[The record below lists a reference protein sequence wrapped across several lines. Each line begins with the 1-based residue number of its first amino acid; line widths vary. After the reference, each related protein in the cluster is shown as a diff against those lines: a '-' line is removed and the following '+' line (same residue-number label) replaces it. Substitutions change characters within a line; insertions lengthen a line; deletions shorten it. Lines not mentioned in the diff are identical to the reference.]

1 MINISFIIF
10 QNFSQVEIIEYT
22 ITSCNSPAKYFIW
35 PLKLKYLKINFRINR
50 DYDLILRSL
59 ARLSSLVSLEIYQK
73 QRDYFIPNGQLWENL
88 IRSSLPLLKIF
99 KFYFQFECHPL
110 TPIHLKELIASFS
123 TPFYVDERKWFVQ
136 GDRYDTNRGI
146 IFSVPFVFKRFTTDR
161 NSVSESVSNFP
172 RNLNNIYHT
181 NKYANVETLEIN
193 HTDAE
198 PDENFNQTKI
208 INLIVNVDFDFIN
221 WLSVLTKLRHLQI
234 TPNVKISSK
243 NFRRLLNT
251 TSHLCSLSIEKS
263 LLRTLTED
271 WSNVFICNYL
281 SEKIS
286 ILNLYYIHY
295 QSCSVSQ
302 NELRQIIRIFGS
314 KCQHLSLSVQ
324 SPKDT
329 INLILQNMSQLHSLH
344 VHITATQYE
353 SSNMIWLEKQKTK
366 FNNSNCRI
374 INIMN
379 DYYFWL

>member
-1 MINISFIIF
+1 LFIF

-22 ITSCNSPAKYFIW
+22 INSCNSPAKYFIW

-50 DYDLILRSL
+50 DYNFILRSL
-59 ARLSSLVSLEIYQK
+59 DCLSSLISLELYQK

-99 KFYFQFECHPL
+99 KFYFQFERHPF
-110 TPIHLKELIASFS
+110 TAIHFQQLIASFS
-123 TPFYVDERKWFVQ
+123 TPFYVNERKWFIQ
-136 GDRYDTNRGI
+136 GNRYDTNRGI
-146 IFSVPFVFKRFTTDR
+146 IFSIPFFIKRFTTSR
-161 NSVSESVSNFP
+161 NSISESISTFPKNF
-172 RNLNNIYHT
+172 NNDFHM
-181 NKYANVETLEIN
+181 NKYANVETLEID

-198 PDENFNQTKI
+198 PDENFNQSKI
-208 INLIVNVDFDFIN
+208 INLIINVDFDFVN
-221 WLSVLTKLRHLQI
+221 WLSILTKLRHLEI
-234 TPNVKISSK
+234 TPNVKISSN
-243 NFRRLLNT
+243 NFRRLLKT
-251 TSHLCSLSIEKS
+251 TSHLCSLSIEKT

-286 ILNLYYIHY
+286 ILNLYYINY

-302 NELRQIIRIFGS
+302 NELRQIVRIFGS
-314 KCQHLSLSVQ
+314 KCQHLSLSVR
-324 SPKDT
+324 SPNDT
-329 INLILQNMSQLHSLH
+329 ITLILQNMSQLHSLH
-344 VHITATQYE
+344 VHITATEYE